1 MRKDFFRQGFEPFG
15 RPVQLNGGVTPGQ
28 PLQMA
33 GARPTAVPLA
43 RPVMPRALSTQMARP
58 AASRPTMAGPQ
69 RPIQVYQKGDPN
81 APPCP
86 VCG

>member
-15 RPVQLNGGVTPGQ
+15 RPVRLSGAVSPGQ
-28 PLQMA
+28 PVRMA
-33 GARPTAVPLA
+33 GVRPTAVPMA
-43 RPVMPRALSTQMARP
+43 RPVTPKALS
-58 AASRPTMAGPQ
+58 GPQ
-69 RPIQVYQKGDPN
+69 RSIQVYEKGDPN